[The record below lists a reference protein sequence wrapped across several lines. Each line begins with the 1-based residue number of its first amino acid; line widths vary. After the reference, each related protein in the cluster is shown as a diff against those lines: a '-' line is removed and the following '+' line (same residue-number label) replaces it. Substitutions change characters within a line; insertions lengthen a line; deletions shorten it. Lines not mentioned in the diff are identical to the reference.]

1 MKTKFLLLMVSV
13 FSLHSCMEDVT
24 TVYDQPIPLM
34 EVLEIPAENTQT
46 PPSSSSTEQVFEWM
60 GHMQTDNGLIESAEN
75 TNFVSLYDNALAALA
90 FIANGDTA
98 RAELILDY
106 FDQQLETEFYGNNG
120 GFFQYREI
128 SGENGSRIWM
138 GDNAWLLLAVNH
150 YHEFTNSNKYQH
162 LAYELENWLRSL
174 QTEDGGL
181 QGGINEDGT
190 LIPKVTEGMI
200 TAFNAVRGFDDFHM
214 GILKFLEEQ
223 RWDLTE
229 KVLITKTQNP
239 AYNYALDLYTLGYLI
254 LEDFPVD
261 ILTKA
266 TRFLNSQTATAQG
279 KLVNGYCFDDD
290 KDVVWLEGTAQM
302 ALAFKA
308 AAQTGNAE
316 NIVLNIESTF
326 IQSSGSETAIG
337 IPYTTNHGTNFGA
350 TFLWDHTDIKPTI
363 SSSAWYLFVKQ
374 SFNPFQME
382 KNKGIPAEEKFWTN
396 SGAN

>member
-1 MKTKFLLLMVSV
+1 
-13 FSLHSCMEDVT
+13 MEDVT
-24 TVYDQPIPLM
+24 TIYDQPIPM
-34 EVLEIPAENTQT
+34 VEVVDISAENTYT
-46 PPSSSSTEQVFEWM
+46 PPSSSSPEQVYEWM
-60 GHMQTDNGLIESAEN
+60 EHMQADNGLVESAEN
-75 TNFVSLYDNALAALA
+75 TNFVSLYDNAITALA
-90 FIANGDTA
+90 FLANGDTA

-150 YHEFTNSNKYQH
+150 YHEITNSNKYEH
-162 LAYELENWLRSL
+162 LAFELENWLRSL
-174 QTEDGGL
+174 QEEDGGL
-181 QGGINEDGT
+181 RGGINENGT
-190 LIPKVTEGMI
+190 LIPKVTEGII

-214 GILKFLEEQ
+214 GILKFLGEQ
-223 RWDLTE
+223 RWDVTE

-254 LEDFPVD
+254 LEDFPVE
-261 ILTKA
+261 ILSKA
-266 TRFLNSQTATAQG
+266 NRFLNSQTATTQG

-290 KDVVWLEGTAQM
+290 RDVVWLEGTAQM
-302 ALAFKA
+302 ALAFSA
-308 AAQTGNAE
+308 ASQTGNSE

-326 IQSSGSETAIG
+326 IQSASSETAIG

-363 SSSAWYLFVKQ
+363 SSSAWYLFVKH
-374 SFNPFQME
+374 SFNPFQLE

-396 SGAN
+396 SGVN

>member
-1 MKTKFLLLMVSV
+1 MKTKFLLLLVSV
-13 FSLHSCMEDVT
+13 FSLYSCMEEVT
-24 TVYDQPIPLM
+24 TIYDQPIPLM
-34 EVLEIPAENTQT
+34 EVVDIPVENTQT

-60 GHMQTDNGLIESAEN
+60 GHMQADNGLIESAEN

-90 FIANGDTA
+90 FLANGDTD

-150 YHEFTNSNKYQH
+150 YHEFTNSNKYEH

-200 TAFNAVRGFDDFHM
+200 TAFNAVRGYDDFHM

-254 LEDFPVD
+254 LEDFPVE
-261 ILTKA
+261 ILSKA
-266 TRFLNSQTATAQG
+266 TRFLNSQTATVQG

-302 ALAFKA
+302 ALAFSA

-326 IQSSGSETAIG
+326 IQSSGSENGIG

-350 TFLWDHTDIKPTI
+350 TFLWDHADIKPTI

-374 SFNPFQME
+374 SFNPFQLE

-396 SGAN
+396 SGVN